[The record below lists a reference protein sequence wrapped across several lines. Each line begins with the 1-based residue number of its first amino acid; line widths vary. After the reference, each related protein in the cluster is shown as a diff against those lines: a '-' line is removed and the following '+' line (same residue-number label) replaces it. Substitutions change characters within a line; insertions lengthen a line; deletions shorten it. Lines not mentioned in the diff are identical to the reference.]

1 MVELADW
8 LTLLHPAVAIAV
20 VFPLLGIVV
29 NRALQ
34 VRQRRQQT
42 TAGAS
47 SKIPAVVGAEH
58 VQLGRQLSG
67 AVVGVALLGMAH
79 PIFSKMIAQTAW
91 QKEPFRVGF
100 VAIMF
105 GATIASLAILYRAR
119 QRLWRAIFAILT
131 GMGLVIL
138 GSQPEVFRRDSSWY
152 VSHYYGG
159 IAVTMLMI
167 FSLAIISDIY
177 QDRQNR
183 WRTVHIV
190 LNCVALLFFL
200 GQGITGSRDLLEI
213 PLTWQNSYIRT
224 LHEQQCKTKPC
235 VIQAA
240 PAQP

>member
-1 MVELADW
+1 
-8 LTLLHPAVAIAV
+8 
-20 VFPLLGIVV
+20 
-29 NRALQ
+29 
-34 VRQRRQQT
+34 
-42 TAGAS
+42 
-47 SKIPAVVGAEH
+47 
-58 VQLGRQLSG
+58 
-67 AVVGVALLGMAH
+67 
-79 PIFSKMIAQTAW
+79 
-91 QKEPFRVGF
+91 
-100 VAIMF
+100 
-105 GATIASLAILYRAR
+105 
-119 QRLWRAIFAILT
+119 
-131 GMGLVIL
+131 MGLVIL